1 MVYPAFITLFTPPY
15 SHTST
20 CSSAE
25 TIRPCNSK
33 SLYINMAS
41 SKAAQK
47 RKKMGMAMQLPPHV
61 QTNLNK
67 EARLLQQSLEDLEKK
82 TRHRLSCIIRDQQVA
97 GIKLQSLQI
106 RLVASQS
113 KSYSLQSQ
121 SPGPSKPIPGAGAFR
136 GMAVTIKK
144 SQSVASTSHAQHS
157 DYHEAKGIA
166 GNRRRASP
174 KGGKTVSF
182 S

>member
-1 MVYPAFITLFTPPY
+1 
-15 SHTST
+15 
-20 CSSAE
+20 
-25 TIRPCNSK
+25 
-33 SLYINMAS
+33 MAS

-67 EARLLQQSLEDLEKK
+67 EARLLQQNLEDLEKK

-113 KSYSLQSQ
+113 KSYKQQSQ
-121 SPGPSKPIPGAGAFR
+121 SAFSSSYSKGIPGSYK
-136 GMAVTIKK
+136 GMTVTIQK
-144 SQSVASTSHAQHS
+144 SQPAASTTTER
-157 DYHEAKGIA
+157 EASGKGIVGGGA
-166 GNRRRASP
+166 VRP
-174 KGGKTVSF
+174 TGKTVSF

>member
-1 MVYPAFITLFTPPY
+1 
-15 SHTST
+15 
-20 CSSAE
+20 
-25 TIRPCNSK
+25 
-33 SLYINMAS
+33 MAS

-47 RKKMGMAMQLPPHV
+47 RKKVGMAMQLPPHV

-113 KSYSLQSQ
+113 KTYNMQQPQTFNSSS
-121 SPGPSKPIPGAGAFR
+121 SKPIPGPGSYR
-136 GMAVTIKK
+136 GMTVTIKK
-144 SQSVASTSHAQHS
+144 SQPAASPANKTSDRQKANGK
-157 DYHEAKGIA
+157 ALA
-166 GNRRRASP
+166 GRKPSP
-174 KGGKTVSF
+174 KGGKRVSF